1 MPSMS
6 ARQIIGENGED
17 GTLLEW
23 AARFSTEG
31 ACERFLF
38 ETAHPEGR
46 VCPRCGN
53 RRCTPMRTRR
63 RAVQCTRC
71 GRQESLTAGTAMEN
85 TKLPLTKWFLAA
97 WLVSHSKRGVSG
109 LELARQ
115 AGVCEKT
122 GGSVLLRLRGAMSGS
137 ECLRPAPR

>member
-1 MPSMS
+1 MSSMS
-6 ARQIIGENGED
+6 ARQIRGENGQD

-23 AARFSTEG
+23 AARFSTEE

-38 ETAHPEGR
+38 EEAHPHGW

-53 RRCTPMRTRR
+53 GRCTPMSTRR
-63 RAVQCTRC
+63 HVVQCTRC
-71 GRQESLTAGTAMEN
+71 GHQESLTAGTAMEN

-97 WLVSHSKRGVSG
+97 WLVSHSKRGISG

-115 AGVCEKT
+115 IGVCEKT
-122 GGSVLLRLRGAMSGS
+122 GRNVLLRLRGAMSRSG
-137 ECLRPAPR
+137 CLRPA